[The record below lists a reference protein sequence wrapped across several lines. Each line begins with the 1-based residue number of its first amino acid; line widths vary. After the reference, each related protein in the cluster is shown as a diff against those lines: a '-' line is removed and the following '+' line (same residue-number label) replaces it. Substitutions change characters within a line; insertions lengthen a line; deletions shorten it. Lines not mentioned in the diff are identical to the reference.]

1 MSPSYE
7 DAAMS
12 LSVSKCMPLVQL
24 LRVISELY
32 DYFQPS
38 VCGSLVNNYTEAF
51 QDPKKGV
58 QMQERL
64 VVNQTQR
71 VFTGLP
77 VH

>member
-1 MSPSYE
+1 
-7 DAAMS
+7 
-12 LSVSKCMPLVQL
+12 MPTAPQSHSNT
-24 LRVISELY
+24 I

-38 VCGSLVNNYTEAF
+38 VCGSLVNNYTEAL

-71 VFTGLP
+71 VFTGWS